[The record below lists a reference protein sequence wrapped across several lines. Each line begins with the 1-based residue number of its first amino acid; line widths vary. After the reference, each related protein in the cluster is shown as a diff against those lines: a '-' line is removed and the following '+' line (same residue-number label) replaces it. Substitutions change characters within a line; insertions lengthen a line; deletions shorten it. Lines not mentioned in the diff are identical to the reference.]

1 MPNKTIYVSDADLP
15 VFERAQELA
24 GANLSATITNALRK
38 LVEERA
44 KSALGMHEVEVKV
57 GKVAYTYK
65 RFTGRLIAKGR
76 VRDRKASPKV
86 FEVYQT
92 AKGKLAVYTKVAPED
107 WSFLANPV
115 TAGNAGAWM
124 ADEGEYSLEVYE
136 TVEDLKGH
144 IPDELYDAVVQTL
157 SGNTV
162 EELDI

>member
-1 MPNKTIYVSDADLP
+1 MPNKTIYISDADLP
-15 VFERAQELA
+15 IFERAQELL
-24 GANLSATITNALRK
+24 GGSLSAAITQALRR

-57 GKVAYTYK
+57 GKIAYTYK
-65 RFTGRLIAKGR
+65 RFTGRLVAKGR
-76 VRDRKASPKV
+76 IRDRKAPPTV

-92 AKGKLAVYTKVAPED
+92 AKGKLAVYTKVAPQD

-136 TVEDLKGH
+136 TAEDLKGH
-144 IPDELYDAVVQTL
+144 VPDELYDAIVQAL
-157 SGNTV
+157 AGNAV
-162 EELDI
+162 EKLDI

>member
-15 VFERAQELA
+15 IFERAQELD

-44 KSALGMHEVEVKV
+44 KAALGMHEVEVKV

-76 VRDRKASPKV
+76 GSNRKAPLKV
-86 FEVYQT
+86 LEVYQT
-92 AKGKLAVYTKVAPED
+92 ARGKLAVYTKVAPD
-107 WSFLANPV
+107 DASFYANPV
-115 TAGNAGAWM
+115 TARNPEAWM

-136 TVEDLKGH
+136 TAEDLQGQ
-144 IPDELYDAVVQTL
+144 IPDELYQAVVQTL
-157 SGNTV
+157 SGNIV
-162 EELDI
+162 EEMDI